1 MKGSGQGRQVWR
13 LIRPYWRMMALGSV
27 LGLISGGTSA
37 LLLAAINRALHDPQA
52 TGWLGFA
59 GLAGLVALSLSA
71 TALSG
76 TANSLT
82 GQRFIA
88 GLRQDIAGRIL
99 RAPVDAMERLGSS
112 RLMAVLT
119 NDVDTVSAFTFNFS
133 GYAIA
138 LAGVLGGLGYLAWLS
153 WSVFLVALLSL
164 GLGALIHVVVK
175 RGWIRDYEGVRAAQ
189 DDLHRQYR
197 AVIDGL
203 KELKIDRRRRARVH
217 SVLLKGAV
225 NRIARLKGRAMRLFW
240 LGDAASSACF
250 FLAVGLLLAGRQV
263 FGFDGAAISGAVIVL
278 LYIKGPLSQLAAALP
293 ALDQARIS
301 FRRILELSA
310 GIGQQ
315 DADIPLTVGPADGQ
329 TVREIRL
336 EGVRYG
342 FIDTRTGTAAF
353 ALGPVE
359 LALRAGEILFIVGEN
374 GAGKTTLVK
383 LLLGLYRPRE
393 GRLLWDGTPVEGE
406 ERLDSYRQLFCAV
419 SSDFFLFDDLPEEVD
434 PERVER
440 LLERLGL
447 TSRVHFA
454 DGRFSTTDLSS
465 GQRKRLALAQAWL
478 DHRPFLVTD
487 EWAADQDPA
496 FRRQFYEEI
505 LPELKAA
512 GRGLVVI
519 SHDDRYFHVA
529 DRIVHMKDGRIVQ
542 EEKTR

>member
-1 MKGSGQGRQVWR
+1 MTGSGQGRQAWR
-13 LIRPYWRMMALGSV
+13 LIQPYWPMMVLGSI
-27 LGLISGGTSA
+27 LGLISGGASA
-37 LLLAAINRALHDPQA
+37 VLLAAINQALHDPQA
-52 TGWLGFA
+52 AGRAGLA
-59 GLAGLVALSLSA
+59 GLAGLVVLSLSA

-88 GLRQDIAGRIL
+88 ALRQDIAGRIL
-99 RAPVDAMERLGSS
+99 QAPVDAMERLGSA

-153 WSVFLVALLSL
+153 WPVLLVALLSL
-164 GLGALIHVVVK
+164 GLGAAIHIVVK

-189 DDLHRQYR
+189 DDLHRHFR
-197 AVIDGL
+197 AVTDGL

-217 SVLLKGAV
+217 TVLLKGAAD
-225 NRIARLKGRAMRLFW
+225 RIARLKGRAMRLFW

-263 FGFDGAAISGAVIVL
+263 FGFEGAAISGAVIVL

-310 GIGQQ
+310 GIGQP
-315 DADIPLTVGPADGQ
+315 DADMPLIQGPAEGPSA
-329 TVREIRL
+329 REIRL
-336 EGVRYG
+336 EEVRYG
-342 FIDTRTGTAAF
+342 FAGATSGLAPFT
-353 ALGPVE
+353 LGPVD
-359 LALRAGEILFIVGEN
+359 LVLRTGEILFIVGEN

-383 LLLGLYRPRE
+383 LLLGLYHPHS
-393 GRLLWDGTPVEGE
+393 GRLLWDGVPVEGE
-406 ERLDSYRQLFCAV
+406 GRLDDYRQLF
-419 SSDFFLFDDLPEEVD
+419 STIFSDFFLFDDLPWEEE
-434 PERVER
+434 PERVQP
-440 LLERLGL
+440 LLQRLGL
-447 TSRVHFA
+447 GGRLRFQ

-465 GQRKRLALAQAWL
+465 GQRKRLALAQVWL
-478 DHRPFLVTD
+478 DRRPFLVTD
-487 EWAADQDPA
+487 EWASDQDPS
-496 FRRQFYEEI
+496 FRRQFYEDI

-529 DRIVHMKDGRIVQ
+529 DRILYLTGGRITQ
-542 EEKTR
+542 EERR